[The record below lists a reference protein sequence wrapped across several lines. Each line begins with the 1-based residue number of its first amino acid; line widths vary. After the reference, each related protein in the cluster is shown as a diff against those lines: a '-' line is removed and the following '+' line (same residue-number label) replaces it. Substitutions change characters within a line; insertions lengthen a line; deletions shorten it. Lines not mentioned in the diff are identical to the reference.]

1 MLLSSRGGA
10 EWTQQITVE
19 RTDRHWKMC
28 VWILCLQA
36 QREGVCVLVCV
47 CVSQRSSSLQRAWP
61 VVHHQQSVHPAYLML
76 IGWLRCPS
84 TSPQPEQFPSS
95 LKTQ

>member
-36 QREGVCVLVCV
+36 QREGVCVCV
-47 CVSQRSSSLQRAWP
+47 CVLARRAAASSGRGLWFIINDLYTP
-61 VVHHQQSVHPAYLML
+61 PT
-76 IGWLRCPS
+76 RC
-84 TSPQPEQFPSS
+84 
-95 LKTQ
+95 

>member
-47 CVSQRSSSLQRAWP
+47 C
-61 VVHHQQSVHPAYLML
+61 
-76 IGWLRCPS
+76 
-84 TSPQPEQFPSS
+84 
-95 LKTQ
+95 

>member
-47 CVSQRSSSLQRAWP
+47 CVLARGAAASSGRGLWFIINNLYTP
-61 VVHHQQSVHPAYLML
+61 P
-76 IGWLRCPS
+76 
-84 TSPQPEQFPSS
+84 T
-95 LKTQ
+95 